1 MTKPK
6 VCLWHEMVSFS
17 RKWLSSLIV
26 FYDYYDD
33 QPTDYYNCVSQK
45 LTESTTIT
53 TDTDRHCHRGKL
65 KCKIPLQNT
74 VMCKRV
80 MPLQT

>member
-33 QPTDYYNCVSQK
+33 RPTTNCVSQK

-53 TDTDRHCHRGKL
+53 TMDTERHRGKL

>member
-26 FYDYYDD
+26 FYDYYYDD
-33 QPTDYYNCVSQK
+33 RPTTTNCVSQK

-53 TDTDRHCHRGKL
+53 TTDTDRHRGKL

>member
-33 QPTDYYNCVSQK
+33 RPTDYYK
-45 LTESTTIT
+45 LCKPKAYRKYNYYTT
-53 TDTDRHCHRGKL
+53 TDTDRHRRKL

>member
-33 QPTDYYNCVSQK
+33 RPTDYK
-45 LTESTTIT
+45 LCKPKAYRKYYYYYYGYRTPPRKAKVQNTIT
-53 TDTDRHCHRGKL
+53 EYSD
-65 KCKIPLQNT
+65 
-74 VMCKRV
+74 V
-80 MPLQT
+80 